1 MFDAGVP
8 LKKPVAGIAMGLIKE
23 GDRIAILTDI
33 LGNEDFL
40 GDMDFKVAGTVDG
53 ITACQMDMKIKGI
66 KFETIEKALAQAKEG
81 RLHILGKMN
90 EAMAAP
96 RADLSDFA
104 PRLTTIKVPTD
115 AIGLIIGPGGK
126 NIRAITADS
135 GVEDITIQD
144 DGTLTI
150 AALDGESAAK
160 AKAIIEGMLKE
171 PEEGEIYRG
180 KVTQVREGLG
190 AIMEFL
196 PKKEG
201 LLHISEIDYN
211 RVENVSD
218 LIQVGDEFE
227 VKLIAVKGD
236 GKFSLSRKAL
246 MEKPEGYVERERRP
260 REGGGDRGGDRGRRN
275 GYGDR
280 GGRGGG
286 DRGGD
291 RRGGGGDRGGER
303 RGGGRF

>member
-1 MFDAGVP
+1 M
-8 LKKPVAGIAMGLIKE
+8 
-23 GDRIAILTDI
+23 
-33 LGNEDFL
+33 
-40 GDMDFKVAGTVDG
+40 
-53 ITACQMDMKIKGI
+53 
-66 KFETIEKALAQAKEG
+66 
-81 RLHILGKMN
+81 HILGKMA
-90 EAMAAP
+90 EAISTP
-96 RADLSDFA
+96 REDLSTFA
-104 PRLTTIKVPTD
+104 PRLTTIKVPVD

-135 GVEDITIQD
+135 GVEDITIED

-160 AKAIIEGMLKE
+160 AKAMIDGMLRE
-171 PEEGEIYRG
+171 PEEGEIYHA

-218 LIQVGDEFE
+218 IIQVGDEFDI
-227 VKLIAVKGD
+227 KLIAVKPD

-260 REGGGDRGGDRGRRN
+260 REDRGGDRGHRN
-275 GYGDR
+275 
-280 GGRGGG
+280 GRGGG
-286 DRGGD
+286 YGD
-291 RRGGGGDRGGER
+291 RRGGGGRDRGERSDRGGDRGER
-303 RGGGRF
+303 RGGGRY